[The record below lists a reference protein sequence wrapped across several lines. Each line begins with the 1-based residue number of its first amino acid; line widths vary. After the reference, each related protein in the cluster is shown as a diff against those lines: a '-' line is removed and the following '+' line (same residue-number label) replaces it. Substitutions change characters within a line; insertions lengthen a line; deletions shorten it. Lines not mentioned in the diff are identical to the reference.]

1 MFKALLRTPN
11 DFAILWVRLALGA
24 SLLPHGLEKLGLF
37 DETKSMGDAMKGA
50 AEFMA
55 QATGTPVWAGY
66 LGIAAEVLGAL
77 ALILGLFGRFSA
89 LCIGALMAVAAF
101 KVGGIEAGEVLK
113 WWRDAPGA
121 TTYGGYH
128 LLAVGAS
135 LAILIRGS
143 GALSIDRMVAR
154 APTPTS

>member
-37 DETKSMGDAMKGA
+37 DDEKGLGDAMRGA
-50 AEFMA
+50 AEYMA
-55 QATGTPVWAGY
+55 QETGAPVWAGY
-66 LGIAAEVLGAL
+66 LGIAAEVLGSI

-89 LCIGALMAVAAF
+89 LCIGGLLAVAAYR
-101 KVGGIEAGEVLK
+101 VGGIEAGDVLA

-121 TTYGGYH
+121 TTYGAYH
-128 LLAVGAS
+128 VLAIGAC
-135 LAILIRGS
+135 LAILVRGS
-143 GALSIDRMVAR
+143 GALSIDRTL
-154 APTPTS
+154 APKPGV